1 MKTREQ
7 ALVLARSVVEGKHM
21 VGCPIPF
28 SYVGAGIWLSEY
40 VLVLESVANAVE
52 SLILH
57 LHGNGKVD
65 LTREE
70 WALFRVVAGQLIDEA
85 VERRV
90 AGLQQEPCP

>member
-1 MKTREQ
+1 MSGRGREWIGDSD
-7 ALVLARSVVEGKHM
+7 ANTEAWESPVDDMA
-21 VGCPIPF
+21 P
-28 SYVGAGIWLSEY
+28 GACEVRTVS
-40 VLVLESVANAVE
+40 ESVASAVE

-90 AGLQQEPCP
+90 AGLQQEPRP